1 MSTLPYDE
9 SSSIAIVGMAGRF
22 PGAKTPDAFWENLKH
37 GTDVLRHFSEED
49 LRDRVSPEV
58 LRAPNFIKAGY
69 VLDDAEQFDADFFG
83 FTPRQAAYLD
93 PQQRL
98 FLECAWEALENAG
111 YASPAGA
118 NTVGVYAGAAIST
131 YMSRLMHEF
140 SPMEPTKFFDV
151 LLGNDKDYLATR
163 VCYKLNLRGPG
174 VSVQSACSSS
184 LVAVCQA
191 CQGLLA
197 YQVDMA
203 LAGGVSISFP
213 QDCGFLCTESD
224 GFISRTA
231 QCRAFDAGASG
242 IVPGNGLG
250 IVVLKRLE
258 DAKKDRDT
266 IYGVIRGF
274 AMNNDGSAKVGFT
287 APGLE
292 SQCDVITEALA
303 MADVPPES
311 IGYVE
316 AHGTGTALGDP
327 IEIAALTKAYG
338 DMGGKTG
345 VCPVG
350 SVKTNIG
357 HLNTAAGVASLIKV
371 LLALRH
377 EMLPPSLH
385 FEAPNPEIRFEKTPF
400 YVNVDLAPWKT
411 NAHPRRAGVSSFG
424 FGGTNAHLVLE
435 EAPKLPSVAADTSW
449 HVLALSARSEA
460 ALKAM
465 AARLAA
471 HLRADR
477 SISLA
482 DAAFTLQ
489 AGRKA
494 FNLRTF
500 VVCRDVADAVSQLDA
515 FASAETPSIRK
526 SQDAAP
532 PLVFVLPAH
541 DRESSCLA
549 AGAELY
555 AEEPA
560 FRKAVDACA
569 ERLLS
574 LIGSDVRD
582 AFRPEAAPQNG
593 EVPPAAPLPALF
605 TFVYA
610 AAELLRSRG
619 AEPTALVGRGIGEYV
634 AAVLAG
640 VVSLEDALTLVVRKD
655 ELLRAGPTRAVY
667 EAEAAPRLV
676 EQALPAGARIEADHG
691 TACLISVAEQAKG
704 ELEEALKRHNIAHA
718 PAGNDTRPRLLDP
731 ESLPAFQEALEAVR
745 FGAPSISVASGITGQ
760 WLSNYEALDK
770 SYWLKQASSPAKLG
784 EAIALADKAFAPLF
798 IDVSPDGASSPA
810 ATAGHFAA
818 MRTRKELPTLPE
830 HAQFLRLLGDLWTAG
845 HDVTLYGEGPHARI
859 PLPTYP
865 FERRTY
871 AVEPRE
877 TSLPTGEADL
887 NPPKESMDEWFYAPS
902 WRLAPRPTA
911 PAAQANEE
919 ELRSWLIFQ
928 DAEGVGEALASR
940 QRRAGRVV
948 SLVAE
953 GESFAANGDGTFLL
967 NPASRGDYEA
977 LFRRLAEDGRAP
989 NVIADCRGIS
999 PATAPDADTM
1009 HEALLQIMRA
1019 AAERQLDRKPLRL
1032 GIITTG
1038 MRAVTGKEMVSPE
1051 KALLLGPGRVI
1062 PNEFPAVRCLTVDL
1076 EQPTHPEEL
1085 PELAAHVE
1093 AELTALSP
1101 EPAVVAYR
1109 NGRRWV
1115 ESFEPVRLAS
1125 PSPANVPLR
1134 ENGTYVVTGGL
1145 GGVGFAL
1152 AEYLATHL
1160 RAKLVLVG
1168 RTALPAAPER
1178 GNWLATHAED
1188 DTISVLLRRV
1198 AALEAAGA
1206 EILVAQADVADET
1219 RMRAVFEEARQRFG
1233 AVHGVIHAAGVAGGG
1248 LIASGALGASNIG
1261 AKVTGTR
1268 ILGEL
1273 CKEFTPDFLLLC
1285 SSLAAYGGIAGS
1297 ADYTAANAFL
1307 DAYTESASASPCRV
1321 VGVNWNFWFGV
1332 GMGSGVSADTAG
1344 DAVDGMQP
1352 EQGVEAFVRILASGL
1367 SRVAVCTRDLPR
1379 LLASARMNKS
1389 VPTQASEPAS
1399 PGTTL
1404 HARPEIGVVYAEPR
1418 TVIERTIA
1426 DVWQA
1431 LLGIDRIGV
1440 DDPFLD
1446 IGGDSLL
1453 AITLDA
1459 ELRNIFHIKLPLNV
1473 VFSHDTVA
1481 KLAAY
1486 LVDNEEHGGGTEKAA
1501 ELYQRVKSMTPE
1513 QVAAML
1519 HNAKRKE

>member
-9 SSSIAIVGMAGRF
+9 SSSIAIIGMAGRF
-22 PGAKTPDAFWENLKH
+22 PGAKTLDAFWENLKN

-49 LRDRVSPEV
+49 LRGRVPPEV

-131 YMSRLMHEF
+131 YMARLMHEF
-140 SPMEPTKFFDV
+140 SPIEPTKFFDV

-242 IVPGNGLG
+242 IVAGNGLG

-258 DAKKDRDT
+258 DARKDKDT

-292 SQCDVITEALA
+292 SQCAVITEALA

-327 IEIAALTKAYG
+327 IEVAALTKAYG
-338 DMGGKTG
+338 GMGGKTG
-345 VCPVG
+345 ICPIG

-385 FEAPNPEIRFEKTPF
+385 FEAPNPEIHFEKTPF
-400 YVNVDLAPWKT
+400 YVNADLAPWKT

-424 FGGTNAHLVLE
+424 FGGTNAHLILE
-435 EAPKLPSVAADTSW
+435 EPPKLPPVAADASW
-449 HVLALSARSEA
+449 HVLTLSARSEA
-460 ALKAM
+460 ALNAM
-465 AARLAA
+465 TARLAA
-471 HLRADR
+471 RLRADR
-477 SISLA
+477 NISLA

-500 VVCRDVADAVSQLDA
+500 VVARDAADAVSGLEA
-515 FASAETPSIRK
+515 FASAETPCIRK
-526 SQDAAP
+526 SQDTAP
-532 PLVFVLPAH
+532 PLVFVLPTH
-541 DRESSCLA
+541 DTESSCLA

-555 AEEPA
+555 TEEPA

-569 ERLLS
+569 ERLLP

-582 AFRPEAAPQNG
+582 VFRPETAAK
-593 EVPPAAPLPALF
+593 EKESPPATSLPVLF
-605 TFVYA
+605 TFTYA
-610 AAELLRSRG
+610 AAELLRSKG

-640 VVSLEDALTLVVRKD
+640 VFSLEDALTLVVRRD
-655 ELLRAGPTRAVY
+655 ELLRAMPARAVY

-691 TACLISVAEQAKG
+691 TACLVSVAEQATG
-704 ELEEALKRHNIAHA
+704 ELEEALKRHNITHG
-718 PAGNDTRPRLLDP
+718 PAGNEARPRLLDP
-731 ESLPAFQEALEAVR
+731 ESLPAFQETLETVS
-745 FGAPSISVASGITGQ
+745 FGAPSLSVASGVTGQ

-770 SYWLKQASSPAKLG
+770 NYWLKQASSPAKLG
-784 EAIALADKAFAPLF
+784 EAIALADKAFAPFF

-810 ATAGHFAA
+810 ANAEHFAA
-818 MRTRKELPTLPE
+818 VRIQEELPTLPE
-830 HAQFLRLLGDLWTAG
+830 YAQFLRLLGGLWSVG
-845 HDVTLYGEGPHARI
+845 HDVTLYGEGPHSRI

-865 FERRTY
+865 FERRAY
-871 AVEPRE
+871 AVEPRAA
-877 TSLPTGEADL
+877 SLTTGDAVG
-887 NPPKESMDEWFYAPS
+887 NQPKESMDEWFYTPS
-902 WRLAPRPTA
+902 WRLAPL
-911 PAAQANEE
+911 PAASAPQANAE
-919 ELRSWLIFQ
+919 ELHTWLIFQ
-928 DAEGVGEALASR
+928 DAEGVGEALAAR
-940 QRRAGRVV
+940 QRQAGRMV

-967 NPASRGDYEA
+967 NPASRGDYDV
-977 LFRRLAEDGRAP
+977 LFRRLAEDGRMP
-989 NVIADCRGIS
+989 NVIAYCRDIS
-999 PATAPDADTM
+999 PATESVADTA

-1038 MRAVTGKEMVSPE
+1038 LRSVTGKEPVSPE

-1062 PNEFPAVRCLTVDL
+1062 PNEFPAVRCVTVDL
-1076 EQPTHPEEL
+1076 EQPLQLEEL
-1085 PELAAHVE
+1085 AALAAHVE

-1125 PSPANVPLR
+1125 PSSTNVPLR

-1152 AEYLATHL
+1152 AEHLASHL

-1168 RTALPAAPER
+1168 RTALPAESER

-1188 DTISVLLRRV
+1188 DKISALLRRV

-1206 EILVAQADVADET
+1206 EVLVAQADVADKT
-1219 RMRAVFEEARQRFG
+1219 RMRAVFQEARQRFG
-1233 AVHGVIHAAGVAGGG
+1233 AVHGIIHAAGVAGGG
-1248 LIASGALGASNIG
+1248 LIASGTLGASNIG
-1261 AKVTGTR
+1261 AKVKGTR

-1273 CKEFTPDFLLLC
+1273 CKEFSPDFLLLC
-1285 SSLAAYGGIAGS
+1285 SSLAAYGGVAGS
-1297 ADYTAANAFL
+1297 ADYTATNAFL
-1307 DAYTESASASPCRV
+1307 DAYAESAALPCRV

-1332 GMGSGVSADTAG
+1332 GMGTGVSADAA
-1344 DAVDGMQP
+1344 DNVVDGMHP

-1367 SRVAVCTRDLPR
+1367 SRVVVCTRDLPR
-1379 LLASARMNKS
+1379 LLASVRAEKS
-1389 VPTQASEPAS
+1389 VPAQS
-1399 PGTTL
+1399 PETADSGATL

-1431 LLGIDRIGV
+1431 LLGIERIGV

-1486 LVDNEEHGGGTEKAA
+1486 LVDNEERGGGTEKAA
-1501 ELYQRVKSMTPE
+1501 ELYQRVRSMTPE